1 LGKIIAGNLQDKV
14 TEVIAT
20 LKLILES
27 RSGWNEVVRCGAIA
41 GLSQLKSSVEAV
53 DLILDYTA
61 LGIPQ
66 PLRLA
71 AIRALGAIS
80 TGQTADKLTVILD
93 RLTAIAQESFFLT
106 QVAVSSALGQM
117 ETPKAIGIL
126 QALAHQTPDGRVRR
140 LAEEAIA
147 KVQGKIGSDQGLK
160 DLRQELDQIKQE
172 NQELKSRLSKLETQ
186 ISKPET

>member
-1 LGKIIAGNLQDKV
+1 
-14 TEVIAT
+14 VIPT

-80 TGQTADKLTVILD
+80 TGQTADKLTEILD

>member
-1 LGKIIAGNLQDKV
+1 
-14 TEVIAT
+14 
-20 LKLILES
+20 
-27 RSGWNEVVRCGAIA
+27 
-41 GLSQLKSSVEAV
+41 
-53 DLILDYTA
+53 
-61 LGIPQ
+61 
-66 PLRLA
+66 
-71 AIRALGAIS
+71 
-80 TGQTADKLTVILD
+80 LD